1 MMRQFWEIST
11 NNSNREC
18 TRIGKPR
25 MDPPPQSD
33 STELAERPTA
43 RQATNARERGGRWV
57 EMTLGDV
64 RGSRLFA
71 NRKSCLVGKA
81 APLQTSG

>member
-1 MMRQFWEIST
+1 MPAFRGEDVMMRQFWEIST

-33 STELAERPTA
+33 LRELAERPTA
-43 RQATNARERGGRWV
+43 QAGYECTRKGEGAGV
-57 EMTLGDV
+57 EMTSGDLS
-64 RGSRLFA
+64 GSRLFA
-71 NRKSCLVGKA
+71 NR
-81 APLQTSG
+81 